1 MAELINSLSA
11 VALVLMM
18 AAVGYLC
25 GALGWLKHEHKGF
38 LVKLI
43 VNICVP
49 LMCFENLFSSVTPEM
64 LRGSEKLFLVIALTL
79 SLTFGVSL
87 LLAKLFR
94 IEHKRFGG
102 FVVMCAL
109 SNSMF
114 VGLPMCVE
122 LFGVEATPYV
132 MMFYIV
138 NTSFFWTLGVLLLKR
153 SGLDKD
159 VRVSARDTVKGIF
172 NPPLISLAL
181 SAVLLLAGFEPPHL
195 LMSFSQYMGRLVTPL
210 SLVYVGFALYET
222 GLKSLRLDK
231 TMIVVLVMRF
241 AFAPLLALGL
251 CHLFGITGIQR
262 GVITIDAAMP
272 VMVQSV
278 VVSSSAGADEAYQ
291 AAGLSI
297 STLACF
303 VAIPLL
309 MFLV

>member
-1 MAELINSLSA
+1 MAELLNSLSA

-25 GALGWLKHEHKGF
+25 GALGWLKREHKGF

-43 VNICVP
+43 VNVCVP
-49 LMCFENLFSSVTPEM
+49 LMCFENLFSSVTLEM
-64 LRGSEKLFLVIALTL
+64 LRGAEKIFLVIVL
-79 SLTFGVSL
+79 SLSSTMGVSL
-87 LLAKLFR
+87 LLAKLLR
-94 IEHKRFGG
+94 IEHRRFGG

-109 SNSMF
+109 SNSLF

-122 LFGVEATPYV
+122 LFGAEATPYV

-138 NTSFFWTLGVLLLKR
+138 NSSLFWTLGVLLLRR

-159 VRVSARDTVKGIF
+159 VRVSPREAAKGIL
-172 NPPLISLAL
+172 NPPLISLVL
-181 SAVLLLAGFEPPHL
+181 SSLLLIAGFEPPHL
-195 LMSFSQYMGRLVTPL
+195 IMSFSKYMSNLVTPL

-222 GLKSLRLDK
+222 GLKKLRLDK
-231 TMIVVLVMRF
+231 TMVAMLAMRF
-241 AFAPLLALGL
+241 AFAPLVALGL

-262 GVITIDAAMP
+262 GVITMDAAMP

-278 VVSSSAGADEAYQ
+278 VVSSFTGADESFQ

-309 MFLV
+309 MLLV